1 MALVFLALKSKGIF
15 FLFSYVFLQAVL
27 TFSLI
32 TVRYFAIYFLTNYL
46 LKLNTPILPN
56 LDAVPPATL
65 AVLNYDN
72 SSLSLSNPL
81 FNSSSV

>member
-1 MALVFLALKSKGIF
+1 MLN
-15 FLFSYVFLQAVL
+15 
-27 TFSLI
+27 
-32 TVRYFAIYFLTNYL
+32 NYL

-81 FNSSSV
+81 FNSSSVWFLNLNTLNFYDIRFLSL